1 MPLKLKIKWYDYDK
15 FYNETSIEDY
25 DDYDDSDEFINIPGK
40 VPLEG
45 DEEKVKEGNGLK
57 TLTPNKLLTR
67 LTKFLALIKAGKKS

>member
-45 DEEKVKEGNGLK
+45 DEEKVKRK
-57 TLTPNKLLTR
+57 W
-67 LTKFLALIKAGKKS
+67 IKNFNSKQIIN